1 MPEAKAKTVT
11 PKKAPAISVIIPVLN
26 EQNHL
31 AAAVKSVLS
40 PKYSGDVEVLLALG
54 PSRDNTNQVAANL
67 ANTDKR
73 IRLIDNP
80 RGLTT
85 VGLNEAV
92 RQSKHSIIVRID
104 AHSEPAS
111 GYLEKGIKILL
122 AKKADLLG
130 GIMDAKGTSAFQK
143 AVAWAYTSRFG
154 IGGAK
159 FHVGGDE
166 GEAESAYLGIFQKS
180 ALERV
185 GGYDESIVRGE
196 DWDLAQR
203 IKKTGG
209 LVWFSPELK
218 VTYWPRGTWSKL
230 SKQFLSTGIWRGD
243 LTRRNASGA
252 SLRYWI
258 PPLLVGALA
267 MGFYWLA
274 AGHVFG
280 ILPAAIYLLGVAFLA
295 STAQGLSLKSRVALL
310 IALPTMH
317 LSWGI
322 GFWRGYFFT
331 AFGIVDK
338 SRVGSAGGANKKGS
352 NR

>member
-1 MPEAKAKTVT
+1 MPAAKS
-11 PKKAPAISVIIPVLN
+11 APAISVIIPVLN
-26 EQNHL
+26 EQHYL
-31 AAAVKSVLS
+31 AAAVKSVLGQ
-40 PKYSGDVEVLLALG
+40 KYSGDIEVLLALG
-54 PSRDNTNQVAANL
+54 PSTDETNEVAAGL
-67 ANTDKR
+67 AKADKR
-73 IRLIDNP
+73 IRLIENP

-85 VGLNEAV
+85 VGLNEAIK
-92 RQSKHSIIVRID
+92 QSKNGIIVRID
-104 AHSEPAS
+104 AHSEPAP
-111 GYLEKGIKILL
+111 GYLENGVRILL
-122 AKKADLLG
+122 ANKAELVG

-159 FHVGGDE
+159 FHIGGAE

-185 GGYDESIVRGE
+185 GGYDETIVRGE

-274 AGHVFG
+274 AGYLFG
-280 ILPAAIYLLGVAFLA
+280 ILPAALYLLGVAFLA
-295 STAQGLSLKSRVALL
+295 STAPGLSLKSRVALL

-322 GFWRGYFFT
+322 GFWRGYFFS

-338 SRVGSAGGANKKGS
+338 SRVSKNGAAKK
-352 NR
+352 

>member
-1 MPEAKAKTVT
+1 MTAKATGQ
-11 PKKAPAISVIIPVLN
+11 APAISVVIPVLN

-31 AAAVKSVLS
+31 AAAVKSVLGQ
-40 PKYSGDVEVLLALG
+40 KYSGEIEVLLALG
-54 PSRDNTNQVAANL
+54 PSRDNTNQVAADL
-67 ANTDKR
+67 AAADKR
-73 IRLIDNP
+73 IRLIENP

-111 GYLEKGIKILL
+111 GYLENGVRILL
-122 AKKADLLG
+122 AKKADLIG
-130 GIMDAKGTSAFQK
+130 GIMDAKGVSAFQK

-159 FHVGGDE
+159 FHVGGAE
-166 GEAESAYLGIFQKS
+166 GEAESAYLGIFQKG

-218 VTYWPRGTWSKL
+218 VTYWPRGTWQKL
-230 SKQFLSTGIWRGD
+230 AHQFMSTGIWRGD

-258 PPLLVGALA
+258 PPVLVGAVAWGLFLLA
-267 MGFYWLA
+267 G
-274 AGHVFG
+274 GHWYG
-280 ILPAAIYLLGVAFLA
+280 ILPAAVYLMGVAFLA
-295 STAQGLSLKSRVALL
+295 STAAGLSLKSRVALL

-317 LSWGI
+317 FAWGL

-331 AFGIVDK
+331 ALGIVDK
-338 SRVGSAGGANKKGS
+338 SRVDKSRVNTDKGS
-352 NR
+352 RK

>member
-1 MPEAKAKTVT
+1 MPAAKTAT
-11 PKKAPAISVIIPVLN
+11 ISKQAPSISVIIPVLN

-31 AAAVKSVLS
+31 AAAVKSVLGQ
-40 PKYSGDVEVLLALG
+40 KYAGDIEVLLALG
-54 PSRDNTNQVAANL
+54 PSRDNTNQVATEL
-67 ANTDKR
+67 AQTDKR
-73 IRLIDNP
+73 IRLIENP

-104 AHSEPAS
+104 AHSEPTA
-111 GYLEKGIKILL
+111 GYLANGVRVLL
-122 AKKADLLG
+122 ERKADLVG

-230 SKQFLSTGIWRGD
+230 AKQFMSTGIWRGD

-258 PPLLVGALA
+258 PPVLVGAVAWGLFLLA
-267 MGFYWLA
+267 G
-274 AGHVFG
+274 GHWYG
-280 ILPAAIYLLGVAFLA
+280 ILPAAVYLMGVAFLA
-295 STAQGLSLKSRVALL
+295 STASGLSLKSRVALL

-317 LSWGI
+317 FAWGL

-331 AFGIVDK
+331 ALGIVDK
-338 SRVGSAGGANKKGS
+338 SRVNTDKAS
-352 NR
+352 R

>member
-1 MPEAKAKTVT
+1 MSAAKT
-11 PKKAPAISVIIPVLN
+11 APAISVIIPVLN

-31 AAAVKSVLS
+31 AAAVKSVLGQ
-40 PKYSGDVEVLLALG
+40 KYSGDIEVLLALG
-54 PSRDNTNQVAANL
+54 PSRDNTNQVAAEL
-67 ANTDKR
+67 AAADKR

-92 RQSKHSIIVRID
+92 RQSKHSIVVRID
-104 AHSEPAS
+104 AHSEPAP
-111 GYLEKGIKILL
+111 GYLENGVRILL
-122 AKKADLLG
+122 EKKADLLG

-185 GGYDESIVRGE
+185 GGYDETIVRGE

-230 SKQFLSTGIWRGD
+230 AKQFMSTGIWRGD

-258 PPLLVGALA
+258 PPVLVGAVAWGLFLLA
-267 MGFYWLA
+267 G
-274 AGHVFG
+274 GHWYG
-280 ILPAAIYLLGVAFLA
+280 ILPAAVYLLGVAFLA
-295 STAQGLSLKSRVALL
+295 STASGLSLKARVALL

-317 LSWGI
+317 FAWGL

-331 AFGIVDK
+331 ALGIVDK
-338 SRVGSAGGANKKGS
+338 SRVSTDKNSADKS
-352 NR
+352 SR

>member
-1 MPEAKAKTVT
+1 MRYPLHYFNI
-11 PKKAPAISVIIPVLN
+11 AI
-26 EQNHL
+26 
-31 AAAVKSVLS
+31 
-40 PKYSGDVEVLLALG
+40 
-54 PSRDNTNQVAANL
+54 
-67 ANTDKR
+67 
-73 IRLIDNP
+73 
-80 RGLTT
+80 
-85 VGLNEAV
+85 
-92 RQSKHSIIVRID
+92 
-104 AHSEPAS
+104 
-111 GYLEKGIKILL
+111 
-122 AKKADLLG
+122 
-130 GIMDAKGTSAFQK
+130 
-143 AVAWAYTSRFG
+143 
-154 IGGAK
+154 
-159 FHVGGDE
+159 
-166 GEAESAYLGIFQKS
+166 AESAYLGIFQKS

-185 GGYDESIVRGE
+185 GGYDETIVRGE

-209 LVWFSPELK
+209 LVWFSPQLK

-274 AGHVFG
+274 AGYLFG
-280 ILPAAIYLLGVAFLA
+280 ILPAALYLLGVAFLA
-295 STAQGLSLKSRVALL
+295 STAPGLSLKSRVALL

-322 GFWRGYFFT
+322 GFWRGYFFS

-338 SRVGSAGGANKKGS
+338 SRVGKNGAAEK
-352 NR
+352 

>member
-1 MPEAKAKTVT
+1 MSATKT
-11 PKKAPAISVIIPVLN
+11 APAISVIIPVLN

-31 AAAVKSVLS
+31 AAAVKSVLGQ
-40 PKYSGDVEVLLALG
+40 KYSGDIEVLLALG
-54 PSRDNTNQVAANL
+54 PSRDNTNRVAAEL
-67 ANTDKR
+67 AAADKR

-92 RQSKHSIIVRID
+92 RQSKHGIVVRID
-104 AHSEPAS
+104 AHSEPAP
-111 GYLEKGIKILL
+111 GYLENGVRILL
-122 AKKADLLG
+122 EKKADLLG

-185 GGYDESIVRGE
+185 GGYDEGIVRGE

-203 IKKTGG
+203 IKKSGG

-230 SKQFLSTGIWRGD
+230 AKQFMSTGIWRGD

-258 PPLLVGALA
+258 PPVLVGAVAWGLFLLA
-267 MGFYWLA
+267 N
-274 AGHVFG
+274 GHWYG
-280 ILPAAIYLLGVAFLA
+280 ILPSAVYLMGVAFLA
-295 STAQGLSLKSRVALL
+295 STASGLSLKSRVALL

-317 LSWGI
+317 FSWGL

-331 AFGIVDK
+331 ALGIVDK
-338 SRVGSAGGANKKGS
+338 SRVNTDKGS
-352 NR
+352 R

>member
-1 MPEAKAKTVT
+1 MPAAKTGAS
-11 PKKAPAISVIIPVLN
+11 KKVPAISVIIPVLN

-31 AAAVKSVLS
+31 AAAVKSVLGQE
-40 PKYSGDVEVLLALG
+40 YSGDIEVLLALG
-54 PSRDNTNQVAANL
+54 PSRDNTNQVAAEL
-67 ANTDKR
+67 AAADKR

-80 RGLTT
+80 RGFTT
-85 VGLNEAV
+85 VGLNEAI
-92 RQSKHSIIVRID
+92 RQSKHGIVVRID
-104 AHSEPAS
+104 AHSEPAA
-111 GYLEKGIKILL
+111 GYLENGVRILL
-122 AKKADLLG
+122 ARKADLLG

-185 GGYDESIVRGE
+185 GGYDESIIRGE

-203 IKKTGG
+203 IKKSGG

-218 VTYWPRGTWSKL
+218 VTYWPRGTWNKL
-230 SKQFLSTGIWRGD
+230 AKQFASTGVWRGD

-258 PPLLVGALA
+258 PPVLVGAVA

-274 AGHVFG
+274 AGQWFG
-280 ILPAAIYLLGVAFLA
+280 ILPAAVYLMGVAFLA
-295 STAQGLSLKSRVALL
+295 STASGLSLKSRVALL

-317 LSWGI
+317 FAWGI

-338 SRVGSAGGANKKGS
+338 SRVDKSDVNTDKGS
-352 NR
+352 R

>member
-1 MPEAKAKTVT
+1 MPAAKTAASNKV
-11 PKKAPAISVIIPVLN
+11 PPISVIIPVLN

-31 AAAVKSVLS
+31 AAAVKSVLGQ
-40 PKYSGDVEVLLALG
+40 KYAGDIEVLLALG
-54 PSRDNTNQVAANL
+54 PSRDNTNQVGADL

-92 RQSKHSIIVRID
+92 RQSKHAIIVRID
-104 AHSEPAS
+104 AHSEPAA
-111 GYLEKGIKILL
+111 GYLENGVRVLL
-122 AKKADLLG
+122 ERKADLVG

-230 SKQFLSTGIWRGD
+230 AKQFMSTGIWRGD

-258 PPLLVGALA
+258 PPVLVGAVAWGLFLLA
-267 MGFYWLA
+267 G
-274 AGHVFG
+274 GHWYG
-280 ILPAAIYLLGVAFLA
+280 ILPAAVYLMGVAFLA
-295 STAQGLSLKSRVALL
+295 STASGLSLKSRVALL

-317 LSWGI
+317 FAWGL

-331 AFGIVDK
+331 ALGIVDK
-338 SRVGSAGGANKKGS
+338 SRVSTDKNSADKS
-352 NR
+352 SR

>member
-1 MPEAKAKTVT
+1 
-11 PKKAPAISVIIPVLN
+11 
-26 EQNHL
+26 
-31 AAAVKSVLS
+31 
-40 PKYSGDVEVLLALG
+40 
-54 PSRDNTNQVAANL
+54 
-67 ANTDKR
+67 
-73 IRLIDNP
+73 
-80 RGLTT
+80 
-85 VGLNEAV
+85 
-92 RQSKHSIIVRID
+92 VRID
-104 AHSEPAS
+104 AHSEPAA
-111 GYLEKGIKILL
+111 GYLQNGVRVLL
-122 AKKADLLG
+122 ERKADLVG

-230 SKQFLSTGIWRGD
+230 AKQFMSTGIWRGD

-258 PPLLVGALA
+258 PPVLVGAVAWGLFLLA
-267 MGFYWLA
+267 G
-274 AGHVFG
+274 GHWYG
-280 ILPAAIYLLGVAFLA
+280 ILPAAVYLMGVAFLA
-295 STAQGLSLKSRVALL
+295 STASGLSLKSRVALL

-317 LSWGI
+317 FAWGL

-331 AFGIVDK
+331 ALGIVDK
-338 SRVGSAGGANKKGS
+338 SRVNTDKGS
-352 NR
+352 RK

>member
-1 MPEAKAKTVT
+1 MPAAKS
-11 PKKAPAISVIIPVLN
+11 APAISVIIPVLN

-31 AAAVKSVLS
+31 GAAVKSVLGQ
-40 PKYSGDVEVLLALG
+40 KYAGDIEVLLALG
-54 PSRDNTNQVAANL
+54 PSRDNTNQVAAEL
-67 ANTDKR
+67 AAADKH

-111 GYLEKGIKILL
+111 GYLQNGVRVLL
-122 AKKADLLG
+122 ERKADLVG

-230 SKQFLSTGIWRGD
+230 AKQFLSTGIWRG
-243 LTRRNASGA
+243 
-252 SLRYWI
+252 
-258 PPLLVGALA
+258 
-267 MGFYWLA
+267 
-274 AGHVFG
+274 
-280 ILPAAIYLLGVAFLA
+280 
-295 STAQGLSLKSRVALL
+295 
-310 IALPTMH
+310 
-317 LSWGI
+317 
-322 GFWRGYFFT
+322 
-331 AFGIVDK
+331 
-338 SRVGSAGGANKKGS
+338 
-352 NR
+352 

>member
-1 MPEAKAKTVT
+1 MPAAKTS
-11 PKKAPAISVIIPVLN
+11 PAISVIIPVLN

-31 AAAVKSVLS
+31 AAAVQSVLDQN
-40 PKYSGDVEVLLALG
+40 YSGDLEVLLALG
-54 PSRDNTNQVAANL
+54 PSRDNTNALAAEL
-67 ANTDKR
+67 AKADKR

-85 VGLNEAV
+85 VGLNLAIA
-92 RQSKHSIIVRID
+92 QSKHDIIVRID
-104 AHSEPAS
+104 AHSEPAP
-111 GYLEKGIKILL
+111 GYLENGVRILL
-122 AKKADLLG
+122 AKKADLIG

-159 FHVGGDE
+159 FHVGGAE

-180 ALERV
+180 ALTRV
-185 GGYDESIVRGE
+185 GGYDETIVRGE

-230 SKQFLSTGIWRGD
+230 AKQFMSTGIWRGD
-243 LTRRNASGA
+243 LTRRNSSGA
-252 SLRYWI
+252 SIRYWI
-258 PPLLVGALA
+258 PPVLVGAVAWGLVL
-267 MGFYWLA
+267 MTL
-274 AGHVFG
+274 GHYYG
-280 ILPAAIYLLGVAFLA
+280 IFPAAIYLMGVAFLA
-295 STAQGLSLKSRVALL
+295 STAQGLSLKSRIALL

-317 LSWGI
+317 FAWGL

-338 SRVGSAGGANKKGS
+338 SRVSK
-352 NR
+352 